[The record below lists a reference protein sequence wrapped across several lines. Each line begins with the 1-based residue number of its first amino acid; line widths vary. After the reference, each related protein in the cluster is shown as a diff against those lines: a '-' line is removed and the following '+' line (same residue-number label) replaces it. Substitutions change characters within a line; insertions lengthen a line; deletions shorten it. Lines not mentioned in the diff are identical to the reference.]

1 MPATLNIRDIGADRK
16 AAIEAEARLR
26 GVSVAEVD
34 LLVTGFRAYSQSRR
48 IGIRGTS
55 AGGMG

>member
-26 GVSVAEVD
+26 GVSVAAVD
-34 LLVTGFRAYSQSRR
+34 LLVTGLRAYSQSRR
-48 IGIRGTS
+48 IGISGTS